1 MKYIFRSILLL
12 VLIVFNI
19 SAYSESND
27 TKENKLKIL
36 YYNSENPEGFCWRTS
51 SEFMQAACQNLGMEL
66 NIVYVDR
73 DAAFMIND
81 FKKKAGA
88 LDKPDAV
95 IFQNLKSNAVNMLNI
110 AEENKIPAFIFNAG
124 LTEEQAKQFG
134 NPREKFK
141 YWIGQIL
148 PDDKKAGYDLAFQL
162 FNEAKRLG
170 LKDKNGNIH
179 FLSIIGTKT
188 DAASIERENGLKL
201 ASQQEKKIILDQIT
215 SANWDRSEAEK
226 SLNWLILRYPEAKVV
241 WAANDLMALGALD
254 SFSKSQLLPGKNIIV
269 GSMDWVPEALKQVQN
284 GKLYTSLNG
293 HFIETAWASV
303 LVYDY
308 LNKKDF
314 ASEKTSFNSKM
325 TVLSKSNI
333 NLYLKNF
340 KPENFK
346 KINFSIFSKVKNKN
360 LKKYDFNFDVVLKKI
375 ISN

>member
-1 MKYIFRSILLL
+1 MKYIFRSIPLLI
-12 VLIVFNI
+12 LIVFNI
-19 SAYSESND
+19 FAYSVSNEA
-27 TKENKLKIL
+27 KEKKLHIL
-36 YYNSENPEGFCWRTS
+36 YYNSENQEGFWWRTT
-51 SEFMQAACQNLGMEL
+51 SEFAQAACQNLGMEL

-73 DAAFMIND
+73 DAAFMVND
-81 FKKKAGA
+81 FKKKATN
-88 LDKPDAV
+88 LNKPDAV
-95 IFQNLKSNAVNMLNI
+95 IFQNLKSNAVNMLKI

-124 LTEEQAKQFG
+124 LTEEQAKQYG
-134 NPREKFK
+134 KPREKFK

-188 DAASIERENGLKL
+188 DTASIERENGLKL

-215 SANWDRSEAEK
+215 SANWDRREAEK

-241 WAANDLMALGALD
+241 WSANDLMGLGALD
-254 SFSKSQLLPGKNIIV
+254 SLSKTKIIPGKDIIV
-269 GSMDWVPEALKQVQN
+269 GSMDWVPEALKQMQS
-284 GKLYTSLNG
+284 GKLFTSLNG

-314 ASEKTSFNSKM
+314 ASEKTSFTSKM
-325 TVLSKSNI
+325 TVLSNSNI

-340 KPENFK
+340 KPDNFK
-346 KINFSIFSKVKNKN
+346 KINFSNFSKVKNKN
-360 LKKYDFNFDVVLKKI
+360 LKKYDFNFDLVLKKI